1 MNVGEIKEVHLTED
15 RLGFELQDGR
25 RISVPLS
32 FYPTLQ
38 RATREARLHFEV
50 YPFSVYWP
58 DLDCDIGIEGLLEG
72 AKELP
77 AYVARAQAHRDRSEP
92 PMRPA
97 DAAQMLVAEP
107 KPRYGVK

>member
-25 RISVPLS
+25 QISVPLS

-58 DLDCDIGIEGLLEG
+58 DLDCDIGVEGLLEG

-77 AYVARAQAHRDRSEP
+77 AYVARSQSPA
-92 PMRPA
+92 RPA
-97 DAAQMLVAEP
+97 EAARMLVAEP
-107 KPRYGVK
+107 KPRYGVR